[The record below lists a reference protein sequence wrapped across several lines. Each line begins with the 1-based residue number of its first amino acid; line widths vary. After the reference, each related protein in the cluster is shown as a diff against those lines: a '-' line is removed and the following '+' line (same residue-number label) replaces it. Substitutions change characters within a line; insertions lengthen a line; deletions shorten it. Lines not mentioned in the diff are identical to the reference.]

1 MEPITIYIDGQLD
14 ALHLNDLQ
22 ENVNSLEIQEGQFV
36 ILDCTE
42 MNYISSSGL
51 RVFLSMHKD
60 VTAKNGKLIIK
71 NLQPLVKH
79 VFDMTGFS
87 QIFNFEWKR
96 NYKRKRAICKYANG
110 SLFLSCFSPF
120 LAHLFIERKLILQKE
135 KNISPVREKY
145 FPS

>member
-1 MEPITIYIDGQLD
+1 MEPITIYIDGPLD

-22 ENVNSLEIQEGQFV
+22 ENVNSLDIQEGQFV

-87 QIFNFEWKR
+87 QIFNFE
-96 NYKRKRAICKYANG
+96 
-110 SLFLSCFSPF
+110 
-120 LAHLFIERKLILQKE
+120 
-135 KNISPVREKY
+135 
-145 FPS
+145 